1 MKRIIISLIFLYCAS
16 VNAGSDVENSG
27 NVIHV
32 LLPATAF
39 GASLFFEDDYQGVWQ
54 LIKSGVTSRIVVEG
68 LKAAIT
74 KDRPDN
80 SGDDSFASGHAADSF
95 AASTFIHQR
104 YGLKCAIPAYLAAT
118 YVGYTRVESD
128 KHEVEDVLLGA
139 VIGSVSAWYF
149 TERYKGMS
157 IVPVVSSSGQF
168 GVSVNG
174 KF

>member
-1 MKRIIISLIFLYCAS
+1 MFLYS
-16 VNAGSDVENSG
+16 TLVSAGSDVENSG
-27 NVIHV
+27 NALHL

-39 GASLFFEDDYQGVWQ
+39 GASLYFEDDYQGVWQ
-54 LIKSGVTSRIVVEG
+54 LIKSGVTSRLVVEG

-74 KDRPDN
+74 KDRPDG

-95 AASTFIHQR
+95 AASTFIHQC
-104 YGLKCAIPAYLAAT
+104 YGLKCAIPAYLAAA

-149 TERYKGMS
+149 TDRYKGMS
-157 IVPVVSSSGQF
+157 IAPLFTASGQF
-168 GVSVNG
+168 GVSLKG
-174 KF
+174 QF